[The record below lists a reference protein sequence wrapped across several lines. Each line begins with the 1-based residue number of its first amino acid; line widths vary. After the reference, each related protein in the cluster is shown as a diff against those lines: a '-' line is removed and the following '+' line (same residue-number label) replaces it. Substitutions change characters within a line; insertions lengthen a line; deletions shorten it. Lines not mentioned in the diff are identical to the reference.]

1 MLEDLNNLKP
11 AEKVEPPK
19 NWRPA
24 VEFDG
29 TNGEATTRGF
39 LPDEQPDFDKFLIE
53 AGFDPATIEIVGEPR
68 TSRWQVA
75 RPFPLDPQ
83 WLTAYRFRFR
93 RLTGAVTDLPT
104 LYAQAKKSRPVTPKP
119 VDNGKALVLMAADFQ
134 VGKNDLLGGTPELI
148 QRVLAAYDK
157 IETHLKKNKY
167 EKIIVADVG
176 DIVENFE
183 SKANTQQIFSNDLSL
198 MNQVDLAITFMFEL
212 IKLTTKYAPVTY
224 ASIASNHCQNRINKQ
239 QVGQPGNDDWGVM
252 IAKQIHRLSTEL
264 SLPVKVLIP
273 QPHDETLALDVFG
286 DEYHV
291 LGLFHGHQV
300 SRPEGVPEW
309 WRKQAFGHQPIAA
322 ATISVSGHFHH
333 SRIQELGVTANGNS
347 RWWIQAP
354 TLDSG
359 SNWFRLSS
367 GEMSL
372 PGLGAFELER
382 GKPFTGTVWKL

>member
-11 AEKVEPPK
+11 ADKVEAPK

-29 TNGEATTRGF
+29 TNGEATTQGF
-39 LPDEQPDFDKFLIE
+39 LPDEKPDFDQFLIE
-53 AGFDPATIEIVGEPR
+53 AGFDPTTIEVVGEPR

-93 RLTGAVTDLPT
+93 RITTATQDLPT
-104 LYAQAKKSRPVTPKP
+104 LYAQAKKTRPVTPKQ
-119 VDNGKALVLMAADFQ
+119 VDNGKALVLLAADYQ

-148 QRVLAAYDK
+148 QRVLAVYDK
-157 IETHLKKNKY
+157 IEQHLKKNKY
-167 EKIIVADVG
+167 EQIIVADVG
-176 DIVENFE
+176 DVVENFE
-183 SKANTQQIFSNDLSL
+183 SKANVQQVFSNDLSL
-198 MNQVDLAITFMFEL
+198 MGQVDLATTLIWEL
-212 IKLTTKYAPVTY
+212 LKLTTKHAPVTY
-224 ASIASNHCQNRINKQ
+224 ASIASNHCQNRISKQ
-239 QVGQPGNDDWGVM
+239 QVGKPGEDDWGVM
-252 IAKQIHRLSTEL
+252 IAKQIHRLSTEVG
-264 SLPVKVLIP
+264 LPVKVLIP
-273 QPHDETLALDVFG
+273 QPHDESLAFDVFDDG
-286 DEYHV
+286 FHV

-322 ATISVSGHFHH
+322 ATVAVSGHFHH
-333 SRIQELGVTANGNS
+333 SRVQELGLSANGNS

-354 TLDSG
+354 TLDNG
-359 SNWFRLSS
+359 SNWFRLTS
-367 GEMSL
+367 GEQSL
-372 PGLGAFELER
+372 PGLGAFELEQ

>member
-11 AEKVEPPK
+11 ADKVDAPK

-29 TNGEATTRGF
+29 TNGEATTQGF
-39 LPDEQPDFDKFLIE
+39 LPDEKPDFDQFLIE

-93 RLTGAVTDLPT
+93 RITTATQDLPT
-104 LYAQAKKSRPVTPKP
+104 LYAQAKRTRPATPKP
-119 VDNGKALVLMAADFQ
+119 VDNGKTLVLLAADYQ

-148 QRVLAAYDK
+148 QRVLAVYDK
-157 IETHLKKNKY
+157 IEQHLKKNKY
-167 EKIIVADVG
+167 EQIVVADVG
-176 DIVENFE
+176 DVVENFE
-183 SKANTQQIFSNDLSL
+183 SKANVQQVFSNDLSL
-198 MNQVDLAITFMFEL
+198 MGQVDLAVTLLWEL
-212 IKLTTKYAPVTY
+212 LRLTTKYAPVTY
-224 ASIASNHCQNRINKQ
+224 ASIASNHCQNRISKQ
-239 QVGQPGNDDWGVM
+239 QVGKPGEDDWGVM
-252 IAKQIHRLSTEL
+252 IAKQLHRLASEVG
-264 SLPVKVLIP
+264 LPVKVLIP
-273 QPHDETLALDVFG
+273 QPHDETLAFDVFDDG
-286 DEYHV
+286 YHV

-300 SRPEGVPEW
+300 SRPEGVPDW
-309 WRKQAFGHQPIAA
+309 WKKQAFGHQPIAA
-322 ATISVSGHFHH
+322 ATVAVSGHFHH
-333 SRIQELGVTANGNS
+333 SRVQEMGLSANGNS

-354 TLDSG
+354 TLDNG
-359 SNWFRLSS
+359 SNWFRLTS
-367 GEMSL
+367 GEQSL